1 MCARR
6 CTFVD
11 ANERRARLP
20 SRRVIRIAPPG
31 APVPRR
37 ARRVSPARPARPR
50 APLRRSAPGMRVGA
64 VARALV
70 PSPRAAAREDPRV
83 RARAPAHRHH
93 PRPPRALPPSDVVA
107 DASAAALGAVAGAGL
122 VALAWPIARR
132 ELRPIRCAT
141 CRGMSWTICDRCRGR
156 GKTGCPPLVAAVDEY
171 AAAAAAEADDEPA
184 DAADAATREKP
195 PSPAPAGSNPALLP
209 ARDPPS
215 PLGREALSY
224 CRRCGGRGRVRCA
237 PCAGTGVEN
246 NWLYGPAANPGWG
259 PRGEWR
265 DPAKPPRWKPPRD
278 E

>member
-1 MCARR
+1 
-6 CTFVD
+6 
-11 ANERRARLP
+11 
-20 SRRVIRIAPPG
+20 
-31 APVPRR
+31 
-37 ARRVSPARPARPR
+37 
-50 APLRRSAPGMRVGA
+50 MRVGA
-64 VARALV
+64 VAQALV
-70 PSPRAAAREDPRV
+70 PSPRAAAREDRV
-83 RARAPAHRHH
+83 RARAPARRHP
-93 PRPPRALPPSDVVA
+93 PRPPRALPPSDVV
-107 DASAAALGAVAGAGL
+107 AAALGAVAGAGL

-171 AAAAAAEADDEPA
+171 AAAAADADEPA
-184 DAADAATREKP
+184 DPADAATREKT
-195 PSPAPAGSNPALLP
+195 PSPAPAGSNPALLS
-209 ARDPPS
+209 ARDLPS

-224 CRRCGGRGRVRCA
+224 CRRCGGRGRVRCV